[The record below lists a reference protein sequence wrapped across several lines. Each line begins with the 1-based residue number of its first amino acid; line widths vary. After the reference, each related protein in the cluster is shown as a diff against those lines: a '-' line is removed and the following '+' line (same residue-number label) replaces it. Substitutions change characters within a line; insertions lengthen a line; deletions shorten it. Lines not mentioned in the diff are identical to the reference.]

1 MFVSLGVTRRRP
13 IRAPRTDA
21 EVLAHDEDMALLEAV
36 RAGRVVRGDGN
47 DSSILAPHLLDGRPV
62 RLWLHR
68 LAAEGLVNT
77 PISGPPALAPRGER
91 LIGGGRPA
99 G

>member
-1 MFVSLGVTRRRP
+1 
-13 IRAPRTDA
+13 
-21 EVLAHDEDMALLEAV
+21 VLAHDEDMALLAAV
-36 RAGRVVRGDGN
+36 AAGRVVRGEGN
-47 DSSILAPHLLDGRPV
+47 DSTILAPHLLDGTPV

-68 LAAEGLVNT
+68 LAGEGLVNM
-77 PISGPPALAPRGER
+77 PISGPPTLTPRGER